1 VVSNIIVAAVA
12 QNGVI
17 GSDGDMPWR
26 LPTDLKRFK
35 AATLGK
41 PVIMGRKTLEAIG
54 KPLPGRENIIVSR
67 QDGLL
72 IEGVHVVASL
82 QEALKHAQVRAPV
95 LDTDEIIIAGGGE
108 IYRQSMPLA
117 DILLITRVIATP
129 QGDAH
134 FPEIDDAVWE
144 MTKDEAIETGPK
156 DSAGLRQEIYRRRSS
171 VS

>member
-1 VVSNIIVAAVA
+1 MVSNIIVAAVA

-17 GSDGDMPWR
+17 GRDGDMPWR

-67 QDGLL
+67 QDGLA

-82 QEALKHAQVRAPV
+82 QEALDHARIRAPI
-95 LDTDEIIIAGGGE
+95 LKTDEIIIAGGGE
-108 IYRQSMPLA
+108 IYRQAMTLA
-117 DILLITRVIATP
+117 DMLLITRVMANP

-134 FPEIDDAVWE
+134 FPEIDDATWNMIDDAV
-144 MTKDEAIETGPK
+144 IETGPN
-156 DSAGLRQEIYRRRSS
+156 DSAGLRQQIYRRRSS
-171 VS
+171 VK